1 MSKKN
6 IQTLLI
12 KHLME
17 KGQIELLLPDGVK
30 LEIGVMQ
37 LDQEGEL
44 INCIEDY
51 CYVVANREDKK
62 FTLDSY
68 NVGLQFAESQD
79 TMLFDDVTIGDDGD
93 PVRRL
98 EII

>member
-17 KGQIELLLPDGVK
+17 QGQIELLLPDGVK

-37 LDQEGEL
+37 LNQNGDL
-44 INCIEDY
+44 VNCIEDY
-51 CYVVANREDKK
+51 CYVVANRADKR
-62 FTLDSY
+62 TLLDSY
-68 NVGLQFAESQD
+68 NVGLQFSDTQD
-79 TMLFDDVTIGDDGD
+79 TILFDDVTLGTDGESI
-93 PVRRL
+93 RRL
-98 EII
+98 EVI

>member
-37 LDQEGEL
+37 LDKQGDL
-44 INCIEDY
+44 VNCIENY
-51 CYVVANREDKK
+51 CYVVANREDKSLL
-62 FTLDSY
+62 LDSY
-68 NVGLQFAESQD
+68 NAGLQFTEDKD
-79 TMLFDDVTIGDDGD
+79 TMLFDDVTKGTDGD
-93 PVRRL
+93 SIRRL
-98 EII
+98 EVI

>member
-37 LDQEGEL
+37 LDKEGDL
-44 INCIEDY
+44 INCIESY
-51 CYVVANREDKK
+51 CYVIANQGDKRVL
-62 FTLDSY
+62 LDSY
-68 NVGLQFAESQD
+68 NMGLQFPETKDTILFNDVAEG
-79 TMLFDDVTIGDDGD
+79 LDGD
-93 PVRRL
+93 PIRRL
-98 EII
+98 EVI

>member
-37 LDQEGEL
+37 LDQEGDL
-44 INCIEDY
+44 VNCIEDY
-51 CYVVANREDKK
+51 CYVVANREDKR
-62 FTLDSY
+62 FLLDSY
-68 NVGLQFAESQD
+68 NVGLQFTETQD
-79 TMLFDDVTIGDDGD
+79 TMIFDNVTIGCDGE
-93 PVRRL
+93 PIRRV

>member
-37 LDQEGEL
+37 LDKQGDL
-44 INCIEDY
+44 VNCIENY
-51 CYVVANREDKK
+51 CYVVANREDKSLI
-62 FTLDSY
+62 LDSY
-68 NVGLQFAESQD
+68 NAGLQFTEDKD
-79 TMLFDDVTIGDDGD
+79 TMLFDDVTKGTDGD
-93 PVRRL
+93 SIRRL
-98 EII
+98 EVI

>member
-37 LDQEGEL
+37 LDKEGDL
-44 INCIEDY
+44 VNCIENY
-51 CYVVANREDKK
+51 CYVVANREDKRLL
-62 FTLDSY
+62 LDSY
-68 NVGLQFAESQD
+68 NAGLQFIDTKD
-79 TMLFDDVTIGDDGD
+79 TMLFDDVTKGTDGD
-93 PVRRL
+93 SIRRL
-98 EII
+98 EVI

>member
-37 LDQEGEL
+37 LDKEGDL
-44 INCIEDY
+44 INCIESY
-51 CYVVANREDKK
+51 CYVIANQGDKRIL
-62 FTLDSY
+62 LDSY
-68 NVGLQFAESQD
+68 NMGLQFTETKD
-79 TMLFDDVTIGDDGD
+79 TILFNDVTMGLDGE
-93 PVRRL
+93 PIRRL
-98 EII
+98 EVI

>member
-6 IQTLLI
+6 IQSLLI
-12 KHLME
+12 KHLMK

-37 LDQEGEL
+37 LDKEGDL
-44 INCIEDY
+44 VNCIENY

-62 FTLDSY
+62 LLLDSY
-68 NVGLQFAESQD
+68 NVGLQFTDTKD
-79 TMLFDDVTIGDDGD
+79 TMLFDDVTIGINGEA
-93 PVRRL
+93 VRRL
-98 EII
+98 EVI

>member
-37 LDQEGEL
+37 LNSKGDL
-44 INCIEDY
+44 VNCIENY
-51 CYVVANREDKK
+51 CYVVASREDKRLL
-62 FTLDSY
+62 LDSY
-68 NVGLQFAESQD
+68 NAGLQFVDSKD
-79 TMLFDDVTIGDDGD
+79 TMLFDDVTIGTEGD
-93 PVRRL
+93 PIRRL
-98 EII
+98 EVI

>member
-12 KHLME
+12 NHLIE

-37 LDQEGEL
+37 LDNKGEL
-44 INCIEDY
+44 VNCIKDY
-51 CYVVANREDKK
+51 CYVVATHQDKR
-62 FTLDSY
+62 FLLDSY
-68 NVGLQFAESQD
+68 NAGLQFTETPD
-79 TMLFDDVTIGDDGD
+79 TLVFDDVTVGDDGES
-93 PVRRL
+93 VRRV

>member
-37 LDQEGEL
+37 LDKEGDL
-44 INCIEDY
+44 INCIESY
-51 CYVVANREDKK
+51 CYVIANQGDKRVL
-62 FTLDSY
+62 LDSY
-68 NVGLQFAESQD
+68 NMGLQFPETKD
-79 TMLFDDVTIGDDGD
+79 TILF
-93 PVRRL
+93 L
-98 EII
+98 M